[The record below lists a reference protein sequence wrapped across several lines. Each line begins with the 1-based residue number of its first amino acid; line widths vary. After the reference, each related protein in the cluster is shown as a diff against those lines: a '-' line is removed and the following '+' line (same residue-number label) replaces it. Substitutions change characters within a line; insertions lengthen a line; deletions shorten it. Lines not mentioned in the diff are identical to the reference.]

1 MIINKEFIKMEKS
14 ENQLNSTVNGVRTVN
29 APEGAKYISKD

>member
-14 ENQLNSTVNGVRTVN
+14 ENQLNPTVKGIRTVN
-29 APEGAKYISKD
+29 APEGAKYISTE